1 MAQLPEPAEIRV
13 GPQGRLVI
21 PASLRRTLGIDPGD
35 TLVIRLEDNRLV
47 LEKRETILARLRDRF
62 RRVPPE
68 VSLADELIRERRE
81 EVRREAER

>member
-13 GPQGRLVI
+13 DPQGRLVI
-21 PASLRRTLGIDPGD
+21 PAPLRKTLGIDPGD
-35 TLVIRLEDNRLV
+35 TLMVRLEDNRLI

>member
-62 RRVPPE
+62 RRVPPDL
-68 VSLADELIRERRE
+68 SLADELIRERRE
-81 EVRREAER
+81 EARREAER

>member
-1 MAQLPEPAEIRV
+1 MSQSHEPAEIRV

-21 PASLRRTLGIDPGD
+21 PAPLRRTLGIDPGD

>member
-1 MAQLPEPAEIRV
+1 M
-13 GPQGRLVI
+13 
-21 PASLRRTLGIDPGD
+21 
-35 TLVIRLEDNRLV
+35 IRLEDNRLV

>member
-21 PASLRRTLGIDPGD
+21 PAPLRRTLGIDPGD

-62 RRVPPE
+62 RRVPPD

-81 EVRREAER
+81 EARREAER